1 MIFYTPIARDLST
14 VVQVPGREG
23 CLRNDKAGK
32 LPFWPFSTSWQRNN
46 PLTITSRDASSNGS
60 IFTLWTS
67 FVVFLGSRVFSPTD
81 FSQPRCTWKD
91 WASLLCRW
99 TRPPNG
105 IISSA
110 WLLLLLISLYF
121 PFKASRVAFSEQSR
135 LEWIWWRPAVVVSG
149 DDGRYFCTW
158 DLFLGLFAGI
168 LHWAG
173 YWMSLALKI
182 EETRTKMLDVL
193 CREGCQ
199 TTNASWSLGLV
210 IVFCEKQWLWFVGGQ

>member
-1 MIFYTPIARDLST
+1 MPQRIHLHTMNL
-14 VVQVPGREG
+14 
-23 CLRNDKAGK
+23 
-32 LPFWPFSTSWQRNN
+32 FWFC
-46 PLTITSRDASSNGS
+46 
-60 IFTLWTS
+60 
-67 FVVFLGSRVFSPTD
+67 GSRVFSPAD

-149 DDGRYFCTW
+149 DDGSYFCTW

-182 EETRTKMLDVL
+182 GEARTKMF
-193 CREGCQ
+193 CAGWEGCQ

-210 IVFCEKQWLWFVGGQ
+210 IVFC

>member
-1 MIFYTPIARDLST
+1 MDPSSHSDL
-14 VVQVPGREG
+14 
-23 CLRNDKAGK
+23 LM
-32 LPFWPFSTSWQRNN
+32 F
-46 PLTITSRDASSNGS
+46 
-60 IFTLWTS
+60 
-67 FVVFLGSRVFSPTD
+67 FVVREFFPPQI
-81 FSQPRCTWKD
+81 FQPRCTWKD
-91 WASLLCRW
+91 WASSLCRW

-135 LEWIWWRPAVVVSG
+135 LEWIWWRPAVVVSS
-149 DDGRYFCTW
+149 DDGCYFWTW

-182 EETRTKMLDVL
+182 EEARTKMLDVL
-193 CREGCQ
+193 CRWGGLPNFKCILVLKTRHRLLLKAVTLVRWGAVNHEQ
-199 TTNASWSLGLV
+199 FPSLRKFYSL
-210 IVFCEKQWLWFVGGQ
+210 KHWTLWVGHCWADDLSKIHILWRFQGHCSSVPDSHRKAAE